1 MGEGGV
7 GLNRTHGLSSPFVPS
22 EVEGRW
28 ACATPTCLDFAR
40 HERVWGRMAFWTYIL
55 LCADGLYYTGH
66 TDNLERR
73 IAQHQ
78 HGGFC
83 DFTSRRRPVTLV
95 WSQYFGTRVEALEA
109 ERRIKPW
116 SRAKKEALI
125 RGDWEMVSHFAKP
138 LTNARTSQCLLRNT
152 PSPFVPSEVEGREA
166 GANVSRLRS
175 TRTGIGACPIR
186 MRGQE

>member
-1 MGEGGV
+1 
-7 GLNRTHGLSSPFVPS
+7 
-22 EVEGRW
+22 
-28 ACATPTCLDFAR
+28 
-40 HERVWGRMAFWTYIL
+40 MAFWTYIL
-55 LCADGLYYTGH
+55 LCSDGRYYTGH
-66 TDNLERR
+66 TDHLERR

-95 WSQYFGTRVEALEA
+95 WSQDFATRVEALEA

-125 RGDWEMVSHFAKP
+125 RGDWEMVSHFARP
-138 LTNARTSQCLLRNT
+138 PHERPHLTVSSEEHT

-166 GANVSRLRS
+166 GRQRVSTSLDTNGGGGMAS
-175 TRTGIGACPIR
+175 PR
-186 MRGQE
+186 MDGGRVK